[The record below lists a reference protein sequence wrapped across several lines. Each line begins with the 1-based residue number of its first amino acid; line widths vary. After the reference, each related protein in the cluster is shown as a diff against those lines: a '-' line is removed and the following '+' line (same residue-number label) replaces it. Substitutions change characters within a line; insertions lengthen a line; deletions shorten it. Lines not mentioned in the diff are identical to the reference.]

1 VPERTSFRNGI
12 GYFLSTEQIRS
23 GRKTMKSIKD
33 KIEEGLEFAIGV
45 SLAAVLSM
53 IVATGA
59 MGSDVD

>member
-1 VPERTSFRNGI
+1 
-12 GYFLSTEQIRS
+12 
-23 GRKTMKSIKD
+23 MKSIKD